1 MLHTAQD
8 LSYTTLASANSE
20 AEISSLDLHKARAA
34 FNLCGFF
41 VRVAS
46 SFTGGLRVEP
56 KGSPISL
63 CVGTA
68 NARSLPTK
76 LAVWSAGS
84 KNLLHKETAMHDCIA
99 HCPVCGRKYPI
110 PVLGNLDQKVEIR
123 CVCRHTFRVGIEE
136 LAVSQKLVSPALP
149 APVQNQKENVMENE
163 LIPITAAAIGGENKR
178 TVNAKELHAFLEV
191 GKDFSTWIKDRI
203 TQYQFAEDL
212 DYVKIDSPKSG
223 NQRGGDRRSIDY
235 YISLDMAKE
244 LSMVERNEKGKQAR
258 QYFIQCEKQLKV
270 AQQQFAIPQTLPEAL
285 RLAADLADK
294 NAALEKK
301 AKEDAPKVEFCDKV
315 VADNE
320 AMTITRAAKLINY
333 PPRKLKDYIRQ
344 IGWLYANSDTPMQST
359 ITSGYMV
366 LRFAHWTDNEGNAVE
381 KPYAHITNKGIF
393 TLYRR
398 MRREGLIE
406 KNEQLELV
414 A

>member
-1 MLHTAQD
+1 
-8 LSYTTLASANSE
+8 
-20 AEISSLDLHKARAA
+20 
-34 FNLCGFF
+34 
-41 VRVAS
+41 
-46 SFTGGLRVEP
+46 
-56 KGSPISL
+56 
-63 CVGTA
+63 
-68 NARSLPTK
+68 
-76 LAVWSAGS
+76 
-84 KNLLHKETAMHDCIA
+84 MHECIA

-123 CVCRHTFRVGIEE
+123 CVCGHTFRVGIEE
-136 LAVSQKLVSPALP
+136 LAISQKLVSPALP
-149 APVQNQKENVMENE
+149 ALVQNQKENVMENE
-163 LIPITAAAIGGENKR
+163 LIPITAASIGGDQQQG
-178 TVNAKELHAFLEV
+178 VNARDLHAFLEV
-191 GKDFSTWIKDRI
+191 KTAFKDWIARRI
-203 TQYQFAEDL
+203 EDFDFKEDSDFCSFL
-212 DYVKIDSPKSG
+212 SESSGGRPSKEYVLTL
-223 NQRGGDRRSIDY
+223 N
-235 YISLDMAKE
+235 MAKE

-294 NAALEKK
+294 NAALEQK

-315 VADNE
+315 VVDND

-344 IGWLYANSDTPMQST
+344 IGWLYANSDTPMQIT

-381 KPYAHITNKGIF
+381 KPYAHITNKGLF
-393 TLYRR
+393 ALYRR

-406 KNEQLELV
+406 KNEQLEL
-414 A
+414 AA

>member
-1 MLHTAQD
+1 
-8 LSYTTLASANSE
+8 
-20 AEISSLDLHKARAA
+20 
-34 FNLCGFF
+34 
-41 VRVAS
+41 
-46 SFTGGLRVEP
+46 
-56 KGSPISL
+56 
-63 CVGTA
+63 
-68 NARSLPTK
+68 
-76 LAVWSAGS
+76 
-84 KNLLHKETAMHDCIA
+84 MHECIA

-123 CVCRHTFRVGIEE
+123 CVCEHTFRVSIEE
-136 LAVSQKLVSPALP
+136 LAVSQKLVSPAKP
-149 APVQNQKENVMENE
+149 ASVQNQKENVMENE
-163 LIPITAAAIGGENKR
+163 LIPITAASIGGDKQQG
-178 TVNAKELHAFLEV
+178 VNARDLYEFLNVQTRFNDWITRRIEDFDFKEDSDFCSFLSKTSE
-191 GKDFSTWIKDRI
+191 GGRPSK
-203 TQYQFAEDL
+203 E
-212 DYVKIDSPKSG
+212 YVLTL
-223 NQRGGDRRSIDY
+223 N
-235 YISLDMAKE
+235 MAKE

-258 QYFIQCEKQLKV
+258 HYFIQCEKQLKV

-301 AKEDAPKVEFCDKV
+301 AKEDAPKVKFCDKV

-366 LRFAHWTDNEGNAVE
+366 LRFAHWTDCEGNAVE
-381 KPYAHITNKGIF
+381 KPYAHITHKGIF
-393 TLYRR
+393 ALYQR

-406 KNEQLELV
+406 KNERLEL
-414 A
+414 AA

>member
-1 MLHTAQD
+1 
-8 LSYTTLASANSE
+8 
-20 AEISSLDLHKARAA
+20 
-34 FNLCGFF
+34 
-41 VRVAS
+41 
-46 SFTGGLRVEP
+46 
-56 KGSPISL
+56 
-63 CVGTA
+63 
-68 NARSLPTK
+68 
-76 LAVWSAGS
+76 
-84 KNLLHKETAMHDCIA
+84 MHECIA
-99 HCPVCGRKYPI
+99 HCPVCGRKFPI

-123 CVCRHTFRVGIEE
+123 CVCGHTFRVGIEE

-149 APVQNQKENVMENE
+149 APVQKVSKENVMENE
-163 LIPITAAAIGGENKR
+163 LIPITAATIGGEQQG
-178 TVNAKELHAFLEV
+178 VNARDLHDFLEV
-191 GKDFSTWIKDRI
+191 KAKFADWINNRIADFDFKENQDFVCFSKNLEKPLGGRPSK
-203 TQYQFAEDL
+203 E
-212 DYVKIDSPKSG
+212 YVLTL
-223 NQRGGDRRSIDY
+223 N
-235 YISLDMAKE
+235 MAKE

-381 KPYAHITNKGIF
+381 KPYAHITNKGLF
-393 TLYRR
+393 ALYRR
-398 MRREGLIE
+398 MRREGLIK

>member
-1 MLHTAQD
+1 MLHAAPFS
-8 LSYTTLASANSE
+8 SYTVLASVNPE
-20 AEISSLDLHKARAA
+20 AEISSLDWSKAQAA
-34 FNLCGFF
+34 FSLRGFF
-41 VRVAS
+41 VRDAFP
-46 SFTGGLRVEP
+46 FTGGLRVESSD
-56 KGSPISL
+56 SPITL
-63 CVGTA
+63 DVGTA
-68 NARSLPTK
+68 NARSLPSK

-84 KNLLHKETAMHDCIA
+84 KNLSKETAMHECIA

-123 CVCRHTFRVGIEE
+123 CVCGHTFRVSIED

-149 APVQNQKENVMENE
+149 APEQKQKENVMEKA
-163 LIPITAAAIGGENKR
+163 LINLTTASIGGEQQKGVSAR
-178 TVNAKELHAFLEV
+178 DLHAFLEV
-191 GKDFSTWIKDRI
+191 KSRFNDWIANRIKDFDFVEN
-203 TQYQFAEDL
+203 Q
-212 DYVKIDSPKSG
+212 DYLTLTKKIVSG
-223 NQRGGDRRSIDY
+223 GLAKEYLLTLN
-235 YISLDMAKE
+235 MAKE

-301 AKEDAPKVEFCDKV
+301 AEEDAPKVEFCDKV
-315 VADNE
+315 VADND

-366 LRFAHWTDNEGNAVE
+366 LRFAHWTDVNGNAVE

>member
-1 MLHTAQD
+1 
-8 LSYTTLASANSE
+8 
-20 AEISSLDLHKARAA
+20 
-34 FNLCGFF
+34 
-41 VRVAS
+41 
-46 SFTGGLRVEP
+46 
-56 KGSPISL
+56 
-63 CVGTA
+63 
-68 NARSLPTK
+68 
-76 LAVWSAGS
+76 
-84 KNLLHKETAMHDCIA
+84 MHECIA
-99 HCPVCGRKYPI
+99 HCPVCGRKFPI

-123 CVCRHTFRVGIEE
+123 CVCGHTFRVGIEE

-149 APVQNQKENVMENE
+149 APVQKQKENVMENE
-163 LIPITAAAIGGENKR
+163 LIPITAASIGGDKQQG
-178 TVNAKELHAFLEV
+178 VNARDLHHFLEV
-191 GKDFSTWIKDRI
+191 KAKFADWIKNRI
-203 TQYQFAEDL
+203 SDFDFQENQ
-212 DYVKIDSPKSG
+212 DYLAVSKILE
-223 NQRGGDRRSIDY
+223 NGGRTKEY
-235 YISLDMAKE
+235 LLTLNMAKE

-294 NAALEKK
+294 NAALEQK

-315 VADNE
+315 VADND

-406 KNEQLELV
+406 KNEQLEL
-414 A
+414 AA

>member
-1 MLHTAQD
+1 
-8 LSYTTLASANSE
+8 
-20 AEISSLDLHKARAA
+20 
-34 FNLCGFF
+34 
-41 VRVAS
+41 
-46 SFTGGLRVEP
+46 
-56 KGSPISL
+56 
-63 CVGTA
+63 
-68 NARSLPTK
+68 
-76 LAVWSAGS
+76 
-84 KNLLHKETAMHDCIA
+84 MHECIA
-99 HCPVCGRKYPI
+99 HCPICGRKYPI

-123 CVCRHTFRVGIEE
+123 CVCGHTFRVSIEE
-136 LAVSQKLVSPALP
+136 LAVSQKLVSPAKP

-163 LIPITAAAIGGENKR
+163 LIPITAASIGGDKQQG
-178 TVNAKELHAFLEV
+178 VNARDLHQFLEV
-191 GKDFSTWIKDRI
+191 GKDFSNWIKDRI
-203 TQYQFAEDL
+203 NQFDFVEGVDFVKTQDL
-212 DYVKIDSPKSG
+212 SSPNLANAKSRA
-223 NQRGGDRRSIDY
+223 QVRIE
-235 YISLDMAKE
+235 YILTLNMAKE

-258 QYFIQCEKQLKV
+258 HYFIQCEKQLKV

-315 VADNE
+315 VADND
-320 AMTITRAAKLINY
+320 AMTITRAAKVINY

-359 ITSGYMV
+359 ITSGYLV

-381 KPYAHITNKGIF
+381 KPYAHVINKGLF

-406 KNEQLELV
+406 KNEQLEL
-414 A
+414 AA